1 MNHDAP
7 MTPAAMQAHIAELE
21 QQLKLSDEGVSQLA
35 QRCLELEQQ
44 LLACQTEL
52 AKHSAE
58 AENITLTLPQLF
70 YDTGSG
76 FSPRECL
83 TATEDVY
90 NELTHEV
97 SVTFVLPED
106 ARAIRLDPGELACC
120 ITDLAISDER
130 ISFQSVN
137 GLLLQEDSLLFL
149 DVDPNLSLHCT
160 TGFGAGMKFAVN
172 YHYYPLGRFLHEQP
186 GKSLLR
192 ALNDLKLESAAAA
205 QEAEEVLQ
213 ASRAEC
219 MRLNQQLLTLQGIQH
234 EYQVS
239 LETIRASSSW
249 RAQPSSCWPAAV
261 RVGWRPCRSNKARP
275 RSISRLARVS
285 LMVDWRLP
293 SARAAAENEPSS
305 AARTNASKPSGW
317 TDISV
322 APMEANCFSPADP
335 ITMAAIPSP

>member
-1 MNHDAP
+1 MNNDAP
-7 MTPAAMQAHIAELE
+7 ETLAAARSRAADLE
-21 QQLKLSDEGVSQLA
+21 QQLKLSDEGVSRLA

-44 LLACQTEL
+44 VLNYQAALARHGSDNEP
-52 AKHSAE
+52 AA
-58 AENITLTLPQLF
+58 LTLPQLF

-97 SVTFVLPED
+97 SVTFILPED
-106 ARAIRLDPGELACC
+106 ARAVRLDPGELACC

-149 DVDPNLSLHCT
+149 DIDPNLSLHCT

-192 ALNDLKLESAAAA
+192 ALNDLKLKSATAA
-205 QEAEEVLQ
+205 QEADEVLQ

-239 LETIRASSSW
+239 LETMRASSSW
-249 RAQPSSCWPAAV
+249 RLTAPLRRLLNLV
-261 RVGWRPCRSNKARP
+261 RGH
-275 RSISRLARVS
+275 
-285 LMVDWRLP
+285 
-293 SARAAAENEPSS
+293 
-305 AARTNASKPSGW
+305 
-317 TDISV
+317 
-322 APMEANCFSPADP
+322 
-335 ITMAAIPSP
+335 

>member
-1 MNHDAP
+1 MNHELPA
-7 MTPAAMQAHIAELE
+7 TPAALQAHIAELE
-21 QQLKLSDEGVSQLA
+21 QQLRLSDEGVSRLA

-44 LLACQTEL
+44 LLVCQTEL
-52 AKHSAE
+52 AKHSTE
-58 AENITLTLPQLF
+58 TDNFTLTLPQLF

-83 TATEDVY
+83 IAAEDAH

-106 ARAIRLDPGELACC
+106 ARAVRLDPGELACC

-137 GLLLQEDSLLFL
+137 GLMLQEDCLLFL

-160 TGFGAGMKFAVN
+160 TGFSAGMKFAVN

-192 ALNDLKLESAAAA
+192 ALNELKLKNAAAA
-205 QEAEEVLQ
+205 QEADEMLQ

-249 RAQPSSCWPAAV
+249 RLTAPL
-261 RVGWRPCRSNKARP
+261 R
-275 RSISRLARVS
+275 RLLTLLR
-285 LMVDWRLP
+285 
-293 SARAAAENEPSS
+293 
-305 AARTNASKPSGW
+305 GH
-317 TDISV
+317 
-322 APMEANCFSPADP
+322 
-335 ITMAAIPSP
+335 

>member
-44 LLACQTEL
+44 LACQTEL

-239 LETIRASSSW
+239 LETMRASSSW
-249 RAQPSSCWPAAV
+249 RLTAPLRRLLNLV
-261 RVGWRPCRSNKARP
+261 RGH
-275 RSISRLARVS
+275 
-285 LMVDWRLP
+285 
-293 SARAAAENEPSS
+293 
-305 AARTNASKPSGW
+305 
-317 TDISV
+317 
-322 APMEANCFSPADP
+322 
-335 ITMAAIPSP
+335 

>member
-192 ALNDLKLESAAAA
+192 ALNDLKLENAAAA
-205 QEAEEVLQ
+205 QEADRQRQERMQ
-213 ASRAEC
+213 
-219 MRLNQQLLTLQGIQH
+219 
-234 EYQVS
+234 
-239 LETIRASSSW
+239 
-249 RAQPSSCWPAAV
+249 RAQADADKLLK
-261 RVGWRPCRSNKARP
+261 NARG
-275 RSISRLARVS
+275 
-285 LMVDWRLP
+285 
-293 SARAAAENEPSS
+293 AAEQERNAMLEGAKKDIAQMVVS
-305 AARTNASKPSGW
+305 ATGKLMDKEN
-317 TDISV
+317 D
-322 APMEANCFSPADP
+322 PAFDKALYDSFLK
-335 ITMAAIPSP
+335 AAQEENDHD